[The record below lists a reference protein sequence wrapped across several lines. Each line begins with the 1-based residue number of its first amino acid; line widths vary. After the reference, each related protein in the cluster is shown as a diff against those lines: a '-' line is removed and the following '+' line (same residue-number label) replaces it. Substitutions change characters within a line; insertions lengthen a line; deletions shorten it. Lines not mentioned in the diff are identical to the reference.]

1 MLLSDNI
8 IYKMGQD
15 QRKKKSLGVV
25 EETSYEREHL
35 TCISKD
41 NLKLLEE
48 EDSKGPARRRNDCEQ
63 RHRGIKKMALFIK
76 RVPGIRSYTEHSM
89 GHGRR
94 KAHLMSKCSSVNPNW
109 TNTAEEKRKALE

>member
-35 TCISKD
+35 TYVSKD

-48 EDSKGPARRRNDCEQ
+48 EDSRGSARQRDDHEQ

-94 KAHLMSKCSSVNPNW
+94 KAHPHPIFLFQI
-109 TNTAEEKRKALE
+109 

>member
-35 TCISKD
+35 TYVSKD

-48 EDSKGPARRRNDCEQ
+48 EDSRVVAKPNNKKIRR
-63 RHRGIKKMALFIK
+63 A
-76 RVPGIRSYTEHSM
+76 
-89 GHGRR
+89 
-94 KAHLMSKCSSVNPNW
+94 
-109 TNTAEEKRKALE
+109 TACKVEM

>member
-1 MLLSDNI
+1 
-8 IYKMGQD
+8 MGQD

-48 EDSKGPARRRNDCEQ
+48 EDSKGPARQRDDCEQ
-63 RHRGIKKMALFIK
+63 RHKGIKKMALFTK
-76 RVPGIRSYTEHSM
+76 ERLPGIRSYTEHSM

-109 TNTAEEKRKALE
+109 TNTAEEEREAVE

>member
-48 EDSKGPARRRNDCEQ
+48 EDSKGPARQRNDCEQ

-76 RVPGIRSYTEHSM
+76 KKGFQGLDHTLS
-89 GHGRR
+89 
-94 KAHLMSKCSSVNPNW
+94 
-109 TNTAEEKRKALE
+109 TAWGMVGEKLIL